1 MILGSI
7 DKIKKVDL
15 QTLEEL
21 KGEKILEFVDL
32 ELISKITP
40 YCQKYKTAIGFTLNK
55 DSCIQ
60 EIFVGSDYK
69 ALPLDDKDNLQTPQ
83 GRLFNI
89 VFAEKTKINPI
100 EQTFLR
106 RKRLE
111 CICKISYDEK
121 FNGAEIALLKID
133 EVKTMSV
140 ESVEFINKYGIEQKI
155 EDNLAEFKEFRK
167 KGFDTTD
174 EHERAIIVGVG
185 RRGEDIETGL
195 NELENLANSAGI
207 EVVGRFTQ
215 TRKVPDKAYYVGVG
229 KLEEI
234 REEIAQKQANIVIFD
249 DELSGNKIK
258 NLEDELEVKV
268 SDRSNVILDIF
279 AKRASSNEGR
289 LQVNLARMK
298 YNFSRIPAFQNTENK
313 GLGMRG
319 VGETKMELSR
329 RALKNKMFAIENQIK
344 EIKSQRQIRRLRRKD
359 NSEKIVS
366 LVGYTN
372 AGKSTL
378 LNKMTDA
385 QAFAEDMLFATLD
398 TTTRECYL
406 DPNCKVLL
414 TDTVGFIDKLPH
426 EFIDAFS
433 ATLEESVESDL
444 LLIVVD
450 ISDPEVQRKYDVVI
464 DTLTKIKA
472 NEIKSIVLLNKSD
485 AKTTHKLNTNRQTI
499 EISAKSGE
507 GIPQLKKE
515 LKRLLF

>member
-7 DKIKKVDL
+7 DKLKKVDL

-21 KGEKILEFVDL
+21 KGERMNEFVDL
-32 ELISKITP
+32 ELISKIALF
-40 YCQKYKTAIGFTLNK
+40 CQKYKVDIGFTLNK
-55 DSCIQ
+55 DRCVQ

-69 ALPLDDKDNLQTPQ
+69 SLLLDDKDNSQTPQ
-83 GRLFNI
+83 GRLFNV
-89 VFAEKTKINPI
+89 VFAKKTKINPI

-111 CICKISYDEK
+111 CICKIAYYDK
-121 FNGAEIALLKID
+121 FNGAEIALLDIN
-133 EVKTMSV
+133 EMKTMSV
-140 ESVEFINKYGIEQKI
+140 ESVEFINKYGVEQKI
-155 EDNLAEFKEFRK
+155 EDCLSNFKDFRK
-167 KGFDTTD
+167 KGFDTVG
-174 EHERAIIVGVG
+174 EHDRAIIVGVG
-185 RRGEDIETGL
+185 RRGEDIEKGL
-195 NELENLANSAGI
+195 NELENLANSAGT
-207 EVVGRFTQ
+207 EVVGRFSQ
-215 TRKVPDKAYYVGVG
+215 TRKVPDKAYYIGVG
-229 KLEEI
+229 KLDEI
-234 REEIAQKQANIVIFD
+234 REEIAQKQANVVIFD

-258 NLEDELEVKV
+258 NLENELEVKIT
-268 SDRSNVILDIF
+268 DRTNIILDIF
-279 AKRASSNEGR
+279 AKRANSNEGR

-298 YNFSRIPAFQNTENK
+298 YNFSRIPAFQNAENK

-319 VGETKMELSR
+319 AGETKMELNR
-329 RALKNKMFAIENQIK
+329 RVLKNKMFAIENQIK
-344 EIKSQRQIRRLRRKD
+344 EIKSQRQIRRLRRKN
-359 NSEKIVS
+359 NSEKVVS

-385 QAFAEDMLFATLD
+385 QVFAEDMLFATLD

-426 EFIDAFS
+426 EFVDAFS
-433 ATLEESVESDL
+433 ATLEESIEADL
-444 LLIVVD
+444 ILIVVD
-450 ISDPEVQRKYDVVI
+450 ISDPDVQRKYDVVI

-485 AKTTHKLNTNRQTI
+485 AKSTYKLNTNRQTI

-515 LKRLLF
+515 IKRILF

>member
-1 MILGSI
+1 MILGNI
-7 DKIKKVDL
+7 DKVKKVDL
-15 QTLEEL
+15 EFLENL
-21 KGEKILEFVDL
+21 KSEKLREFVDFD
-32 ELISKITP
+32 LISKITP
-40 YCQKYKTAIGFTLNK
+40 LCQKYKTDIGFALNK
-55 DSCIQ
+55 DKCVQ
-60 EIFVGSDYK
+60 DIFIGSDYK
-69 ALPLDDKDNLQTPQ
+69 ALPLDDMDTFQTPQ
-83 GRLFNI
+83 GRVFNI
-89 VFAEKTKINPI
+89 VYAETTQITPI
-100 EQTFLR
+100 EQTLLR

-111 CICKISYDEK
+111 CVCKIACTEK
-121 FNGAEIALLKID
+121 FNGAVIALLNLDDIKIINVD
-133 EVKTMSV
+133 
-140 ESVEFINKYGIEQKI
+140 SVEFINKYGIEQKI
-155 EDNLAEFKEFRK
+155 EDYLTEFKEFRK
-167 KGFDTTD
+167 KGFDTSS
-174 EHERAIIVGVG
+174 EHERAIMVGVG

-195 NELENLANSAGI
+195 NELENLANTAGI
-207 EVVGRFTQ
+207 EVVGRFAQ

-229 KLEEI
+229 KLDEI
-234 REEIAQKQANIVIFD
+234 REEIAQKQANVVIFD

-268 SDRSNVILDIF
+268 TDRSNIILDIF

-319 VGETKMELSR
+319 AGETKMELSR
-329 RALKNKMFAIENQIK
+329 RVLKNKMFAIENQIK

-359 NSEKIVS
+359 NSEKVVS

-378 LNKMTDA
+378 LNKLTDA
-385 QAFAEDMLFATLD
+385 QVFAENMLFATLD

-433 ATLEESVESDL
+433 ATLEEATESDL

-472 NEIKSIVLLNKSD
+472 NDIKSIVLLNKSD
-485 AKTTHKLNTNRQTI
+485 AKNTHKLNTNRQTI

-507 GIPQLKKE
+507 GVPQLKKE
-515 LKRLLF
+515 LKRILF